1 MLKICIIFMPL
12 SLWCDD
18 VILCPYFENQTDEK
32 KEKKIN
38 EEPKI
43 NMKRCKKKVKRQ
55 MCAVSREYDVLLC
68 IQTHPNTNAQRNL

>member
-1 MLKICIIFMPL
+1 MPL
-12 SLWCDD
+12 NLWCDD

-43 NMKRCKKKVKRQ
+43 NIKRCKKKG
-55 MCAVSREYDVLLC
+55 E
-68 IQTHPNTNAQRNL
+68 TPNVCGSKKIRRSSLHSNSPKYKCTTEFVI